1 MEFRLA
7 RSRRDC
13 RLSHSLR
20 SATVGATFVARRA
33 GMKQARRATPT
44 RRIKKPILE
53 SYWLG
58 APAQSFAAWPSL
70 AVLKALPN
78 DRLAIRLESVRLS
91 LYASPPHSAESFIQK
106 GIITVNPRSKNSLDR
121 GAYRLESD
129 LETDSRWAL
138 TQRIINSAHFVKSGR
153 LQDFLVYVCRCALEN
168 RIDEISEQ
176 RIGERVF
183 ERAPDYNPTEDNI
196 VRSQARLLRRKLE
209 DYFASE
215 GQQEPVI
222 LRIPKGG
229 YSPEFA
235 ERSALAPAEPANSD
249 APAIPL
255 WRTPL
260 VRGLLTA
267 IAALVMVI
275 IVLAWSLGRQ
285 KESPLP
291 SSPSSSVVR
300 ALWSQLFSANLS
312 TTVIVPDHTFAMVQ
326 EASNQHVDLA
336 TYLRRSPRPEQE
348 SLRQLEKILPAFSI
362 RRYTTFDGVSSAVRV
377 SQLAEQFGGRVVIRY
392 ARDMTLRELSP
403 GHVVLIGRPLS
414 NLWNEMFENKLN
426 FYFYSD
432 LQRKLIICQNR
443 SPQPG
448 EQAEYLPVDEGAKR
462 IVYASVAFLPNLNNA
477 GNALIIA
484 GNSSGSQEIAAEFV
498 TNEKSFKGFTDKI
511 RQGTERLP
519 YFELLVRTTTLA
531 GVAQESEVI
540 SYRILKQ

>member
-1 MEFRLA
+1 M
-7 RSRRDC
+7 
-13 RLSHSLR
+13 
-20 SATVGATFVARRA
+20 
-33 GMKQARRATPT
+33 
-44 RRIKKPILE
+44 
-53 SYWLG
+53 
-58 APAQSFAAWPSL
+58 
-70 AVLKALPN
+70 
-78 DRLAIRLESVRLS
+78 
-91 LYASPPHSAESFIQK
+91 
-106 GIITVNPRSKNSLDR
+106 
-121 GAYRLESD
+121 GAYRLESE
-129 LETDSRWAL
+129 LESKLEMDSRWAL
-138 TQRIINSAHFVKSGR
+138 TQRIINSPHFVKSSR
-153 LQDFLVYVCRCALEN
+153 LQDFLLYVCRCALEN
-168 RIDEISEQ
+168 RLDEISEQ

-183 ERAPDYNPTEDNI
+183 ERVPDYNPTEDNI

-209 DYFASE
+209 DYFAAE
-215 GQQEPVI
+215 GEPEPVI

-229 YSPEFA
+229 YTPEFV
-235 ERSALAPAEPANSD
+235 ERRALAPAGPPESL
-249 APAIPL
+249 APAISQ
-255 WRTPL
+255 WRMPL

-267 IAALVMVI
+267 ITALVLAL

-285 KESPLP
+285 KESLLP
-291 SSPSSSVVR
+291 SSPASSAVR
-300 ALWSQLFSANLS
+300 ALWSQLFGANLS

-326 EASNQHVDLA
+326 EAASQHVDLA
-336 TYLRRSPRPEQE
+336 TYLRRSPRPEHENLQ
-348 SLRQLEKILPAFSI
+348 QLEKILPAFSI
-362 RRYTTFDGVSSAVRV
+362 RRYTTFDGVSTAVRV
-377 SQLAEQFGGRVVIRY
+377 SQLAEQFGGRVVVRY

-432 LQRKLIICQNR
+432 LQRNLIICQNR

-462 IVYASVAFLPNLNNA
+462 IVYASIAFLPNLNNS

-484 GNSSGSQEIAAEFV
+484 GNSSGSQEMAAEFV
-498 TNEKSFKGFTDKI
+498 TNEKLLKAFTDKI

>member
-1 MEFRLA
+1 M
-7 RSRRDC
+7 
-13 RLSHSLR
+13 
-20 SATVGATFVARRA
+20 
-33 GMKQARRATPT
+33 
-44 RRIKKPILE
+44 
-53 SYWLG
+53 
-58 APAQSFAAWPSL
+58 
-70 AVLKALPN
+70 
-78 DRLAIRLESVRLS
+78 
-91 LYASPPHSAESFIQK
+91 
-106 GIITVNPRSKNSLDR
+106 

-138 TQRIINSAHFVKSGR
+138 TRRIINSPHFVKSGR
-153 LQDFLVYVCRCALEN
+153 LQDFLLYVCRCALEN
-168 RIDEISEQ
+168 RLDEISEQ
-176 RIGERVF
+176 KIGERVF

-215 GQQEPVI
+215 GEQEPVI

-229 YSPEFA
+229 YAPEFV
-235 ERSALAPAEPANSD
+235 ERSAPAPAEPANSA
-249 APAIPL
+249 APAISQ

-267 IAALVMVI
+267 VVALVTVV

-285 KESPLP
+285 KESPLS
-291 SSPSSSVVR
+291 SSPSSSAVR
-300 ALWSQLFSANLS
+300 ALWSQLFGANLS

-336 TYLRRSPRPEQE
+336 TYLRRSSSPEHE
-348 SLRQLEKILPAFSI
+348 NLRQLEKILPAFSI
-362 RRYTTFDGVSSAVRV
+362 RRYTTFDGVSTAVRV
-377 SQLAEQFGGRVVIRY
+377 TQLAEQFGGRVVVRY

-432 LQRKLIICQNR
+432 LQRNQIICQNR

-448 EQAEYLPVDEGAKR
+448 ERAEYLPVDEGAKR

-498 TNEKSFKGFTDKI
+498 TNEQLLKGFTDKI

-531 GVAQESEVI
+531 GVAQEPEVI
-540 SYRILKQ
+540 SYRIPKH